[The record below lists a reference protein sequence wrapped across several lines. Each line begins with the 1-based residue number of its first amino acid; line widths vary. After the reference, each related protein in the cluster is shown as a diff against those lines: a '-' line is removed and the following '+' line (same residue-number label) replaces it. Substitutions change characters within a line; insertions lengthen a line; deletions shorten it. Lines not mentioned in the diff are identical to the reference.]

1 MRELNFTKMHGL
13 GNDFIVV
20 DNTDGSVQFENER
33 IRALSNRHTGIGFD
47 QLLVVQSPSVSNA
60 EFDYRI
66 FNADGEEVEHCGN
79 GARCFARYVID
90 KGLTNNTEINVNT
103 SSGLLTLLAHDD
115 ETVTVQMGV
124 VEFEPALIP
133 FLADEKSAFYD
144 LTVGDQVLKV
154 GSASIGNPHV
164 VIQVDDVQ
172 TANVESLGPL
182 IESHERFPSRV
193 NVGFMQ
199 VVDAGNIFLRV
210 FERGVGE
217 TRACGTGACAA
228 AAIGHTQGLLDKTVN
243 VTLPGGDLKIVWP
256 NLNSSIEMTGPCS
269 TVFEGQTRM

>member
-1 MRELNFTKMHGL
+1 M
-13 GNDFIVV
+13 
-20 DNTDGSVQFENER
+20 
-33 IRALSNRHTGIGFD
+33 
-47 QLLVVQSPSVSNA
+47 
-60 EFDYRI
+60 
-66 FNADGEEVEHCGN
+66 
-79 GARCFARYVID
+79 
-90 KGLTNNTEINVNT
+90 
-103 SSGLLTLLAHDD
+103 TLLAHDD

-144 LTVGDQVLKV
+144 LTVGDKILKV

-172 TANVESLGPL
+172 TANVELLGSL

-210 FERGVGE
+210 YERGVGE

-228 AAIGHTQGLLDKTVN
+228 AAIGHIQGLLDKTVN